1 VIKSISVYCGSA
13 EGFDQ
18 IYHNESFRLG
28 QLLAKKNIGLIF
40 GGGRI
45 GLMGAVADGVLKEGG
60 KVTGVIPGF
69 LMTKE
74 VAHNGLTEMITV
86 ESMHERKL
94 KMLELSDG
102 AIVLPG
108 GYGTMDEMFEML
120 TWGQLSLHKKPV
132 GIYNMGNFY
141 DTLYSH
147 IQQMYLK
154 GFLNESNLKMLLIS
168 ADIEEL
174 LKQMNE
180 YIPPE
185 RDKRILNNNS

>member
-1 VIKSISVYCGSA
+1 VIKRISVFCGSA
-13 EGFDQ
+13 EGFNE
-18 IYHNESFRLG
+18 IYHNESFKLG
-28 QLLAKKNIGLIF
+28 QLLAKMKIDIIF

-45 GLMGAVADGVLKEGG
+45 GLMGALADGALKEGG
-60 KVTGVIPGF
+60 KVIGVIPGF

-74 VAHNGLTEMITV
+74 VAHDSLTEIITV
-86 ESMHERKL
+86 DSMHQRKL
-94 KMLELSDG
+94 KMMELSDG

-132 GIYNMGNFY
+132 GIYNIGNFY
-141 DTLYSH
+141 DPLYSH
-147 IQQMYLK
+147 IQQMYNK

-168 ADIEEL
+168 ANIEEL
-174 LKQMNE
+174 LKQMNN

-185 RDKRILNNNS
+185 RDKRILNSNS